1 MNKTLLYFKTW
12 MKATG
17 RNLVSAKV
25 LSLVVLLSAVP
36 YAAFSGNGSLS
47 EVSESMQAGTQTVS
61 GTVQDQDGTP
71 LIGVTVTSS
80 PSNGVVTDVNGKFTI
95 KVPSGAELTFSYLG
109 YKTVKVKVGA
119 RTTINVK
126 MESDSQQLEEQVVVG
141 YGTQKKVSV
150 VASISSV
157 NSKELRQSSS
167 PNLAN
172 ALAGRLA
179 GLTSL
184 QSGGS
189 QPGFDD
195 ADLYLT
201 DDTERLLT
209 QYAKLDD
216 YGRHTIASVMKV
228 EYDRCSTQGAR
239 STSGSDYELRP
250 SVNVSSDL
258 GGSSVE
264 PLQVLS
270 DHRSL

>member
-95 KVPSGAELTFSYLG
+95 KVPSGAELTFNYLG
-109 YKTVKVKVGA
+109 YKTVKVKVGT

-126 MESDSQQLEEQVVVG
+126 MESAYSTARRASRCRLRYAEESFRGCRRVVG
-141 YGTQKKVSV
+141 
-150 VASISSV
+150 
-157 NSKELRQSSS
+157 
-167 PNLAN
+167 
-172 ALAGRLA
+172 
-179 GLTSL
+179 
-184 QSGGS
+184 
-189 QPGFDD
+189 
-195 ADLYLT
+195 
-201 DDTERLLT
+201 
-209 QYAKLDD
+209 
-216 YGRHTIASVMKV
+216 
-228 EYDRCSTQGAR
+228 
-239 STSGSDYELRP
+239 
-250 SVNVSSDL
+250 
-258 GGSSVE
+258 
-264 PLQVLS
+264 
-270 DHRSL
+270 

>member
-36 YAAFSGNGSLS
+36 YAAFSGKGAYLKFRSLCRL
-47 EVSESMQAGTQTVS
+47 ELRLFQ

-157 NSKELRQSSS
+157 NSKNFVRVLRRTW
-167 PNLAN
+167 PT
-172 ALAGRLA
+172 RW
-179 GLTSL
+179 
-184 QSGGS
+184 
-189 QPGFDD
+189 PD
-195 ADLYLT
+195 
-201 DDTERLLT
+201 
-209 QYAKLDD
+209 
-216 YGRHTIASVMKV
+216 VWPV
-228 EYDRCSTQGAR
+228 
-239 STSGSDYELRP
+239 
-250 SVNVSSDL
+250 
-258 GGSSVE
+258 
-264 PLQVLS
+264 
-270 DHRSL
+270 

>member
-80 PSNGVVTDVNGKFTI
+80 QSNGVVTDVNGKFTI

-119 RTTINVK
+119 RTTI
-126 MESDSQQLEEQVVVG
+126 L
-141 YGTQKKVSV
+141 
-150 VASISSV
+150 
-157 NSKELRQSSS
+157 SSS
-167 PNLAN
+167 KSKSWSVTGLRRKFPWLPPYR
-172 ALAGRLA
+172 RL
-179 GLTSL
+179 T
-184 QSGGS
+184 
-189 QPGFDD
+189 
-195 ADLYLT
+195 
-201 DDTERLLT
+201 
-209 QYAKLDD
+209 
-216 YGRHTIASVMKV
+216 
-228 EYDRCSTQGAR
+228 AR
-239 STSGSDYELRP
+239 NFVRVLRRTWP
-250 SVNVSSDL
+250 TRWPDVWPV
-258 GGSSVE
+258 
-264 PLQVLS
+264 
-270 DHRSL
+270 

>member
-126 MESDSQQLEEQVVVG
+126 MESDSQQLEEQVAELGQRVG
-141 YGTQKKVSV
+141 
-150 VASISSV
+150 
-157 NSKELRQSSS
+157 R
-167 PNLAN
+167 
-172 ALAGRLA
+172 
-179 GLTSL
+179 
-184 QSGGS
+184 
-189 QPGFDD
+189 
-195 ADLYLT
+195 
-201 DDTERLLT
+201 
-209 QYAKLDD
+209 
-216 YGRHTIASVMKV
+216 
-228 EYDRCSTQGAR
+228 
-239 STSGSDYELRP
+239 TSGR
-250 SVNVSSDL
+250 SDL
-258 GGSSVE
+258 VAVRWFSAGFRRCRPVSAWGFHYE
-264 PLQVLS
+264 RYETADP
-270 DHRSL
+270 D